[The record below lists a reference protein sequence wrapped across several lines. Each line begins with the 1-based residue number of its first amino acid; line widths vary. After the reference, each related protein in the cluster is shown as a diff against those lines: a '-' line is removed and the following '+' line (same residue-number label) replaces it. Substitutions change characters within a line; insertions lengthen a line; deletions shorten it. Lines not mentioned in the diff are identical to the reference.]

1 MGRPRGS
8 GATGPTR
15 SVRLPRALDEW
26 FVERMERHRERSSS
40 ELLVQLVHGGLR
52 LREGYMA
59 IHRRT
64 LERYASSGESDAY
77 ATYVACLTDT
87 FGTEYVGH
95 LEKWLEA
102 DRTAVAQGKRRA

>member
-1 MGRPRGS
+1 M
-8 GATGPTR
+8 GPTR

-26 FVERMERHRERSSS
+26 FVERMERHRERSPS

-59 IHRRT
+59 VHRRA
-64 LERYASSGESDAY
+64 LERHASAGERDAY
-77 ATYVACLTDT
+77 DTYVACLTDT
-87 FGTEYVGH
+87 FGTEYVAH

-102 DRTAVAQGKRRA
+102 DRAAAALGKRRV